1 MIRKGSDRKIEVA
14 EHKFG
19 ADGFITVR
27 NLINGNEELNGKGR
41 VFAHTTVLPA
51 AALGFIFTTGIRKS
65 IMYTAAPP
73 STTTM
78 APLCRFLPVM

>member
-41 VFAHTTVLPA
+41 VFAHTTVLPGSSA
-51 AALGFIFTTGIRKS
+51 ASSSRRSARRAMS
-65 IMYTAAPP
+65 Q
-73 STTTM
+73 
-78 APLCRFLPVM
+78 